1 MKILIKEKKNTI
13 ACLAIGEKIY
23 RHWKKNIYPFWK
35 IYCKKN
41 NLGLVVFTKDLI
53 DKKNSNWK
61 KPTWQRL
68 LVGQEIKKTLPLVK
82 NVCILDLDILIN
94 PIAPNIFNSIKK
106 NKINLTSL
114 RTNLPFE
121 YKNTIRKLAFFRK
134 KYTNKNYPLDSSLNS
149 SLKTLYQA
157 DGLKSQDDEL
167 CVGVLVY
174 NIKNFS
180 KTLYDWFFYFKK
192 KNMKTNFG
200 GCQNQIAYK
209 ILTKNYCHLLS
220 YKFQAIWV
228 FEIAARFPIIMKY
241 LKNLEIMSE
250 MVTSTI
256 LDNYFLHFAG
266 AGPEASIWMK
276 SNFFN
281 RINKKLLSEYNNYYL
296 KKLEGRKLYKKNP
309 KK

>member
-1 MKILIKEKKNTI
+1 MKILIREKKNTI
-13 ACLAIGEKIY
+13 ACLAIGKNIY
-23 RHWKKNIYPFWK
+23 NHWKKDIFPFWK

-41 NLGLVVFTKDLI
+41 NLGLVVFTEDLI
-53 DKKNSNWK
+53 DRKDSNWK

-68 LVGQEIKKTLPLVK
+68 LVGYQIKRKLPSIQ
-82 NVCILDLDILIN
+82 NVCVLDLDILIN
-94 PIAPNIFNSIKK
+94 PNAPNIFNSIKK

-114 RTNLPFE
+114 RKKLPFE
-121 YKNTIRKLAFFRK
+121 FKHTIRKLAFFRK
-134 KYTNKNYPLDSSLNS
+134 KYTNKNYPLDSILNS

-157 DGLKSQDDEL
+157 DGLKSQADEL
-167 CVGVLVY
+167 CVGVLVF
-174 NIKNFS
+174 NINNFS
-180 KTLYDWFFYFKK
+180 KILYNWFFYFNK

-209 ILTKNYCHLLS
+209 ILSNNYCHLLD

-241 LKNLEIMSE
+241 IKNLEMMSE
-250 MVTSTI
+250 LAISVI

-266 AGPEASIWMK
+266 SGPEAKVWLK

-281 RINKKLLSEYNNYYL
+281 KINKRLIKEYQNYYL
-296 KKLEGRKLYKKNP
+296 KKLEGKKIYKKRS
-309 KK
+309 